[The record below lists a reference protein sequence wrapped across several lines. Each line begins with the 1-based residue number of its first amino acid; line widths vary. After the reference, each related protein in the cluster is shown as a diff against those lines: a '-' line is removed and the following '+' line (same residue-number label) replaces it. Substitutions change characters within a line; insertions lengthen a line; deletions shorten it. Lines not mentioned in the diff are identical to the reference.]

1 MIMIFKFLIFILIS
15 VRVLILDVNSQ
26 IPTNTLPSLK
36 TIDAGSVNVST
47 SNNSLNI
54 NQSSQQAIIS
64 WNSFNVGSSAK
75 VNFNQPSASATTL
88 NKIFD
93 ARPSQIFG
101 QINANGKII
110 LQNSAGI
117 YFGPSS
123 TLNVGSIVA
132 TTGTI
137 SNQDFLNNKFNF
149 SRNNS
154 KGNIVNEGSLKA
166 IDNFVALL
174 APNIRNEG
182 LIFAE
187 KGSIVLSTGDE
198 VTLNFQNNGHISSIV
213 STPSSIDSL
222 IQNNKAI
229 EAPGGKIILS
239 ARAISDLVSG
249 VINQN
254 GTINSG
260 SKANVVVNQ
269 GGKIFLEASSIKMSS
284 NSSTTSKAKDIGG
297 DISIIGKEIS
307 IDNNSVI
314 DASGNSAGNIKIL
327 SNQENL
333 EIKNSIIRSNSQ
345 LGDAGAIALSA
356 VKNFLISGSTIEATG
371 TNKGGK
377 ILLGYDFAGQT
388 LPFAQNA
395 SFDENTYINASSTNG
410 AGGFIETSGQTLY
423 IRSRINAGRGGQWLV
438 DPFDLTIDATVA
450 GQIVSA
456 INSGS
461 NVSLTTS
468 TQNYSSYS
476 LTGVSGLG
484 NINLNSPIV
493 ATGEGTL
500 SLTAAN
506 NIYLNKIIDLSGT
519 ASSLTLNAGNT
530 IYYASNVTTKN
541 NQTYTAVSHQI
552 SSQSTLQSK
561 TGNIEIIGDIYS
573 GYNILALLGNGNYLL
588 NNSLLTANSN
598 DQVVYNPQTKTYQL
612 IDNISS
618 AEALIVAGGGGGGMD
633 MGGGGGGG
641 GVIAGTY
648 SFGGTTINV
657 TVGAGGSGAPAGGT
671 NGQNGGHNFNINASS
686 GANSTL
692 QYEGGTLEAVGGG
705 YGGTSYWTSP
715 LGGQGGSGGSGGG
728 AAGYNAGTSGKN
740 GSGTAGQG
748 HAGASGF
755 DHHVSGGGG
764 GAGAPGN
771 TARSNGGS
779 SGGAG
784 VENCILGSC
793 YYWGGGGG
801 GAGFTYTGGNGGIGG
816 GGGGAVGTTTGG
828 AGYNNGSAGGGGGTG
843 GWAQTPGGNGGT
855 NTGGGGGGGSHYNTN
870 NKGGDGGSG
879 IVVLKYQKTLSL
891 ITNLG
896 SVNIRGNVSGAS
908 LSIQNNAASQIDG
921 IISGSSS
928 LTKSGNGSL
937 ALLKANTYSGSTKVS
952 SGSLIIEAINSFSSN
967 SKLNLTGIL
976 DLKGRSVQ
984 AAGLEGNGTITSSSL
999 GTYNFNVVNNIAN
1012 TFTGIIEN
1020 GTGTLSL
1027 TKSGAG
1033 ELILSGN
1040 NTYTGG
1046 TNLNGGTITLNSAG
1060 AIGSSGTISFGGGEL
1075 KYSANNATDY
1085 SSRLSGASGQAFKV
1099 NTNGRTVTWAS
1110 DLTNAS
1116 SSITKSGSGTW
1127 TIGVLNLANAIINEG
1142 TFNATSITIS
1152 GTNSIG
1158 GTISTTGAVSF
1169 SGATTLVRD
1178 TTITSSNNTIS
1189 FGSTINGEYELII
1202 NAGSSTASFA
1212 GAIGGATP
1220 VVRLQ
1225 VSATSGISFGG
1236 NITTVMGLSDGL
1248 YFEKFRGTFGSNMQW
1263 FNTATRVDV
1272 DSGNAMSASIINPIT
1287 TIHAATDAVPVK
1299 TATSTQ
1305 IYYCPSQGCDDNY
1318 AVRTTGYFIPT
1329 ATGTHTFATY
1339 ADDDHYLFIGNA
1351 NENISNF
1358 ITRVQATTAQPSFG
1372 DRGLVVRAPGCC
1384 TTVTGTVNLEA
1395 GSRYP
1400 IYSVFNE
1407 GGGADYMW
1415 TKFML
1420 PGASSYVSGVRGEV
1434 SNGTSYYYSNPTGA
1448 SGGSGSRAGIY
1459 LTGNTKLTGNSVM
1472 TSSNATVSITG
1483 SLTSDAT
1490 PRDLSVN
1497 TSTFAVGNVSSMA
1510 NVTIS
1515 VSSLTAGNFTSINN
1529 LNLSATSF
1537 STGTYNVN
1545 QSITFNN
1552 ASALTVSNTISG
1564 DGKIIKT
1571 GVGTLTL
1578 SGSNTFTGGA
1588 NINAGVLSLGS
1599 VNAIGS
1605 SGTISFGGGTLQYT
1619 SSNTTDY
1626 SSRFS
1631 TASSQAYKLDTNG
1644 QNITWATG
1652 LTSSGGSLVK
1662 SGSGTLT
1669 LSGDNTYSGSTT
1681 LSVGNLTLTG
1691 NNSTSGAI
1699 NINAGVLSLGSAN
1712 AIGSSGTISFG
1723 GGTLQYTS
1731 SNTTD
1736 YSSRFSTASSQ
1747 AYNIDTNGQNITWA
1761 TGLTSSGGSLVK
1773 SGSGT
1778 LTLSGANTYAGST
1791 SISAGTIKL
1800 GRANALS
1807 SLSAITLPSGTSLDI
1822 TGYSQSFKSITG
1834 AGTITSS
1841 ATGTPT
1847 LTMGADNTSFTF
1859 AGVIENGSATVTL
1872 TKSGSGTLTLSGSNT
1887 FTGGANINAGVLSLG
1902 SANAIGSSG
1911 TISFGGGTLQYTSS
1925 NITDYSSRL
1934 SGSSGQAFKVD
1945 TNGRTV
1951 TWASNLTNA
1960 SSSITKSGTGT
1971 LTISNAIGVSSV
1983 NIVVTGGTLNLPG
1996 TETQLAGLGTIS
2008 LQGGTLICPNCPTL
2022 GDVVATANSSLTF
2035 SGLNAVFRTLT
2046 LASGVTMEAGS
2057 ITVTGVSSLGGTITA
2072 TTGDINFGSAVTL
2085 VAGTTITNT
2094 DRNVVFGST
2103 IDGFNRLEVQA
2114 GSGRVTFNGA
2124 IGGTNAIGEL
2134 TVVASGG
2141 IYLNNITIQG
2151 LSNGL
2156 YFEKFRGNFNS
2167 SNMQW
2172 FTTATRADVD
2182 GGNAMSASIINPI
2195 TTIHAATDSVPVK
2208 TATSTQI
2215 YYCPSTNC
2223 DEQYSVRVTGY
2234 FISTATGT
2242 HTFATYADDG
2252 HFLFM
2257 GNANE
2262 NISDFITRVQATTA
2276 QPSLGDRGLVVNAP
2290 GCCATVTGTVNLEA
2304 GNRYPIYS
2312 VFNEFGGGD
2321 YMWTKFML
2329 PGASSYVS
2337 GVRGEVSNGLGYY
2350 YSNPNGASGGGGVT
2364 GVSLTGPV
2372 TLNGNST
2379 ISSTNASVTIAGT
2392 LSSDATPRNF
2402 VVNAQSFNAQ
2412 ALSSLSNL
2420 SVTVKDSSAITGIIS
2435 SASSVTDMQFTKAG
2449 DGILTLS
2456 GANTY
2461 AGSTL
2466 ISAGT
2471 LKISGANA
2479 SLGASTNSLTIA
2491 GGTLDLINKA
2501 LTLNALT
2508 MNNANSFITNTSGT
2522 SSMTVTN
2529 PSSLRG
2535 SITTQGTQTYS
2546 DVITLTGNMSFATT
2560 NNDITFSSTVS
2571 GPYDLTVNSG
2581 SGITRFNGALSN
2593 IVNFSSLGKTILDRS
2608 IATTGTQTYGAT
2620 TLSAGVLLST
2630 TNDDITFNST
2640 LAGSYGLSANVGTA
2654 QVVFSGRVGG
2664 DGNLADALE
2673 AISITG
2679 KAYILENIYTKNDQ
2693 TYSTDITISGA
2704 RELKS
2709 INGSITLGG
2718 NITAAGSATI
2728 VLLGGGSYKY
2738 NADSYTATSALNT
2751 ITGISYSSSTGLYS
2765 WSAPVS
2771 SSEIL
2776 LVAGG
2781 GGGGMDMGGGG
2792 GGGGVIAGTYSFA
2805 AGTTYNIK
2813 VGTGG
2818 SGGPAGGTSGQPG
2831 GHQFT
2836 IRATSGGNST
2846 LQYSGGTLTAIG
2858 GGYGGSSYWAYLPD
2872 NGYGSAGGSG
2882 GGASAYSDGNTG
2894 RGGAGTTGQGYAGGG
2909 GQGQFYG
2916 GGGGGAA
2923 GAGGS
2928 GRSNGNAYGGPGVE
2942 NCILGSCY
2950 YWGGGGG
2957 GSGYSVTG
2965 GNGGIGGGGGGA
2977 VGTTTGG
2984 AGYNN
2989 GSAGGG
2995 GCTNCWAQT
3004 PGGNAGANT
3013 GGGGGGGSH
3022 YNTNNKGGDGGSGI
3036 AALKYRTQSSLIL
3049 NAENGNINLPSDL
3062 RITNLSSFKITQKTN
3077 TPNITF
3083 TNLNLIN
3090 SSFELK
3096 NQNLKVSTL
3105 SVDSTSSITTPT
3117 NQTSSLEVT
3126 GTSSIGG
3133 SISTA
3138 LTFFEKNDSAT
3149 GKKEKWGQYYGDLIT
3164 LTGNASFNSEGK
3176 DIHFNGIR
3184 GDHNLTVSATTTCGQ
3199 GKTICGGW
3207 VVFNG
3212 KVGDAPF
3219 VETNAT
3225 VVALNGTETAYHS
3238 NYDYLN
3244 FRSKSTLNVKSI
3256 SVNADEI
3263 YIRADIITSLTQT
3276 YNGHVNI
3283 GDNGTNGTTRSL
3295 ISIDPEIR
3303 FIGKSL
3309 AERDGNKYK
3318 ESDFK
3323 YSFDDESITP
3333 THSLILIAKG
3343 YCYVS
3348 SLVCGEVGNIRLAYN
3363 ANGEKVYYNAIRP
3376 LKSLS
3381 TNNITMLFPDRNYF
3395 IGVNINFNN
3404 IPKGTIDGETAVN
3417 PEGISGLPVS
3427 FEQFLN
3433 PTFFEGVNN
3442 KAELRK
3448 ITGEKV
3454 SSYLQSNNF
3463 SKSPREVS
3471 FKAYSGEV
3479 IIGGVRAD
3487 FNDNATFGF
3496 SINTDKSAG
3505 SKNSKNENKN
3515 SKIEDKN
3522 TKIDNKKTQTEECK
3536 DIQADNC
3543 I

>member
-345 LGDAGAIALSA
+345 LGDVGAIALSA
-356 VKNFLISGSTIEATG
+356 FKNFLISGSTIEATG

-438 DPFDLTIDATVA
+438 DPFDLTIDATAA

-541 NQTYTAVSHQI
+541 NQTYTAASHQV

-561 TGNIEIIGDIYS
+561 NGNIEITGDIYG
-573 GYNILALLGNGNYLL
+573 GYNIIAFLGDGNYLL

-618 AEALIVAGGGGGGMD
+618 AEALIVAGGGGGGSD

-641 GVIAGTY
+641 GVITGTY
-648 SFGGTTINV
+648 SFGDTTIDIK
-657 TVGAGGSGAPAGGT
+657 VGAGGSGAPAGQGRVAGS
-671 NGQNGGHNFNINASS
+671 NGSNSS
-686 GANSTL
+686 LGELVAI
-692 QYEGGTLEAVGGG
+692 GGG
-705 YGGTSYWTSP
+705 GGASNHD
-715 LGGQGGSGGSGGG
+715 GSSNPAGNGGSGGG
-728 AAGYNAGTSGKN
+728 ASGGAQSPNGGSGGGGGYGGGKAGTGTVGQGNN
-740 GSGTAGQG
+740 GSFGIWAWYP
-748 HAGASGF
+748 
-755 DHHVSGGGG
+755 GGGG
-764 GAGAPGN
+764 GAGAAGSTNP
-771 TARSNGGS
+771 AHGGR
-779 SGGAG
+779 GI
-784 VENCILGSC
+784 ENAILGVS

-801 GAGFTYTGGNGGIGG
+801 GSGYSNIGGNGGIGG
-816 GGGGAVGTTTGG
+816 GGGGAVGTT
-828 AGYNNGSAGGGGGTG
+828 
-843 GWAQTPGGNGGT
+843 
-855 NTGGGGGGGSHYNTN
+855 
-870 NKGGDGGSG
+870 
-879 IVVLKYQKTLSL
+879 V
-891 ITNLG
+891 
-896 SVNIRGNVSGAS
+896 
-908 LSIQNNAASQIDG
+908 
-921 IISGSSS
+921 
-928 LTKSGNGSL
+928 
-937 ALLKANTYSGSTKVS
+937 
-952 SGSLIIEAINSFSSN
+952 
-967 SKLNLTGIL
+967 
-976 DLKGRSVQ
+976 
-984 AAGLEGNGTITSSSL
+984 
-999 GTYNFNVVNNIAN
+999 
-1012 TFTGIIEN
+1012 
-1020 GTGTLSL
+1020 
-1027 TKSGAG
+1027 
-1033 ELILSGN
+1033 
-1040 NTYTGG
+1040 
-1046 TNLNGGTITLNSAG
+1046 
-1060 AIGSSGTISFGGGEL
+1060 
-1075 KYSANNATDY
+1075 
-1085 SSRLSGASGQAFKV
+1085 
-1099 NTNGRTVTWAS
+1099 
-1110 DLTNAS
+1110 
-1116 SSITKSGSGTW
+1116 
-1127 TIGVLNLANAIINEG
+1127 
-1142 TFNATSITIS
+1142 
-1152 GTNSIG
+1152 
-1158 GTISTTGAVSF
+1158 
-1169 SGATTLVRD
+1169 
-1178 TTITSSNNTIS
+1178 
-1189 FGSTINGEYELII
+1189 
-1202 NAGSSTASFA
+1202 
-1212 GAIGGATP
+1212 
-1220 VVRLQ
+1220 
-1225 VSATSGISFGG
+1225 
-1236 NITTVMGLSDGL
+1236 
-1248 YFEKFRGTFGSNMQW
+1248 
-1263 FNTATRVDV
+1263 
-1272 DSGNAMSASIINPIT
+1272 
-1287 TIHAATDAVPVK
+1287 
-1299 TATSTQ
+1299 
-1305 IYYCPSQGCDDNY
+1305 
-1318 AVRTTGYFIPT
+1318 
-1329 ATGTHTFATY
+1329 
-1339 ADDDHYLFIGNA
+1339 
-1351 NENISNF
+1351 
-1358 ITRVQATTAQPSFG
+1358 
-1372 DRGLVVRAPGCC
+1372 
-1384 TTVTGTVNLEA
+1384 
-1395 GSRYP
+1395 
-1400 IYSVFNE
+1400 
-1407 GGGADYMW
+1407 
-1415 TKFML
+1415 
-1420 PGASSYVSGVRGEV
+1420 
-1434 SNGTSYYYSNPTGA
+1434 
-1448 SGGSGSRAGIY
+1448 
-1459 LTGNTKLTGNSVM
+1459 
-1472 TSSNATVSITG
+1472 
-1483 SLTSDAT
+1483 
-1490 PRDLSVN
+1490 
-1497 TSTFAVGNVSSMA
+1497 
-1510 NVTIS
+1510 
-1515 VSSLTAGNFTSINN
+1515 
-1529 LNLSATSF
+1529 
-1537 STGTYNVN
+1537 
-1545 QSITFNN
+1545 
-1552 ASALTVSNTISG
+1552 
-1564 DGKIIKT
+1564 
-1571 GVGTLTL
+1571 
-1578 SGSNTFTGGA
+1578 
-1588 NINAGVLSLGS
+1588 
-1599 VNAIGS
+1599 
-1605 SGTISFGGGTLQYT
+1605 
-1619 SSNTTDY
+1619 
-1626 SSRFS
+1626 
-1631 TASSQAYKLDTNG
+1631 
-1644 QNITWATG
+1644 
-1652 LTSSGGSLVK
+1652 
-1662 SGSGTLT
+1662 
-1669 LSGDNTYSGSTT
+1669 
-1681 LSVGNLTLTG
+1681 
-1691 NNSTSGAI
+1691 
-1699 NINAGVLSLGSAN
+1699 
-1712 AIGSSGTISFG
+1712 
-1723 GGTLQYTS
+1723 
-1731 SNTTD
+1731 
-1736 YSSRFSTASSQ
+1736 
-1747 AYNIDTNGQNITWA
+1747 
-1761 TGLTSSGGSLVK
+1761 
-1773 SGSGT
+1773 
-1778 LTLSGANTYAGST
+1778 
-1791 SISAGTIKL
+1791 
-1800 GRANALS
+1800 
-1807 SLSAITLPSGTSLDI
+1807 
-1822 TGYSQSFKSITG
+1822 
-1834 AGTITSS
+1834 
-1841 ATGTPT
+1841 
-1847 LTMGADNTSFTF
+1847 
-1859 AGVIENGSATVTL
+1859 
-1872 TKSGSGTLTLSGSNT
+1872 
-1887 FTGGANINAGVLSLG
+1887 
-1902 SANAIGSSG
+1902 
-1911 TISFGGGTLQYTSS
+1911 
-1925 NITDYSSRL
+1925 
-1934 SGSSGQAFKVD
+1934 
-1945 TNGRTV
+1945 
-1951 TWASNLTNA
+1951 
-1960 SSSITKSGTGT
+1960 
-1971 LTISNAIGVSSV
+1971 
-1983 NIVVTGGTLNLPG
+1983 
-1996 TETQLAGLGTIS
+1996 
-2008 LQGGTLICPNCPTL
+2008 
-2022 GDVVATANSSLTF
+2022 
-2035 SGLNAVFRTLT
+2035 
-2046 LASGVTMEAGS
+2046 
-2057 ITVTGVSSLGGTITA
+2057 
-2072 TTGDINFGSAVTL
+2072 
-2085 VAGTTITNT
+2085 
-2094 DRNVVFGST
+2094 
-2103 IDGFNRLEVQA
+2103 
-2114 GSGRVTFNGA
+2114 
-2124 IGGTNAIGEL
+2124 
-2134 TVVASGG
+2134 
-2141 IYLNNITIQG
+2141 
-2151 LSNGL
+2151 
-2156 YFEKFRGNFNS
+2156 
-2167 SNMQW
+2167 
-2172 FTTATRADVD
+2172 
-2182 GGNAMSASIINPI
+2182 
-2195 TTIHAATDSVPVK
+2195 
-2208 TATSTQI
+2208 
-2215 YYCPSTNC
+2215 
-2223 DEQYSVRVTGY
+2223 
-2234 FISTATGT
+2234 
-2242 HTFATYADDG
+2242 
-2252 HFLFM
+2252 
-2257 GNANE
+2257 
-2262 NISDFITRVQATTA
+2262 
-2276 QPSLGDRGLVVNAP
+2276 
-2290 GCCATVTGTVNLEA
+2290 
-2304 GNRYPIYS
+2304 
-2312 VFNEFGGGD
+2312 
-2321 YMWTKFML
+2321 
-2329 PGASSYVS
+2329 
-2337 GVRGEVSNGLGYY
+2337 
-2350 YSNPNGASGGGGVT
+2350 
-2364 GVSLTGPV
+2364 
-2372 TLNGNST
+2372 
-2379 ISSTNASVTIAGT
+2379 
-2392 LSSDATPRNF
+2392 
-2402 VVNAQSFNAQ
+2402 
-2412 ALSSLSNL
+2412 
-2420 SVTVKDSSAITGIIS
+2420 
-2435 SASSVTDMQFTKAG
+2435 
-2449 DGILTLS
+2449 
-2456 GANTY
+2456 
-2461 AGSTL
+2461 
-2466 ISAGT
+2466 
-2471 LKISGANA
+2471 
-2479 SLGASTNSLTIA
+2479 
-2491 GGTLDLINKA
+2491 
-2501 LTLNALT
+2501 
-2508 MNNANSFITNTSGT
+2508 
-2522 SSMTVTN
+2522 
-2529 PSSLRG
+2529 
-2535 SITTQGTQTYS
+2535 
-2546 DVITLTGNMSFATT
+2546 
-2560 NNDITFSSTVS
+2560 
-2571 GPYDLTVNSG
+2571 
-2581 SGITRFNGALSN
+2581 
-2593 IVNFSSLGKTILDRS
+2593 
-2608 IATTGTQTYGAT
+2608 
-2620 TLSAGVLLST
+2620 
-2630 TNDDITFNST
+2630 
-2640 LAGSYGLSANVGTA
+2640 
-2654 QVVFSGRVGG
+2654 
-2664 DGNLADALE
+2664 
-2673 AISITG
+2673 
-2679 KAYILENIYTKNDQ
+2679 
-2693 TYSTDITISGA
+2693 
-2704 RELKS
+2704 
-2709 INGSITLGG
+2709 
-2718 NITAAGSATI
+2718 
-2728 VLLGGGSYKY
+2728 
-2738 NADSYTATSALNT
+2738 
-2751 ITGISYSSSTGLYS
+2751 
-2765 WSAPVS
+2765 
-2771 SSEIL
+2771 
-2776 LVAGG
+2776 
-2781 GGGGMDMGGGG
+2781 
-2792 GGGGVIAGTYSFA
+2792 
-2805 AGTTYNIK
+2805 
-2813 VGTGG
+2813 
-2818 SGGPAGGTSGQPG
+2818 
-2831 GHQFT
+2831 
-2836 IRATSGGNST
+2836 
-2846 LQYSGGTLTAIG
+2846 
-2858 GGYGGSSYWAYLPD
+2858 
-2872 NGYGSAGGSG
+2872 
-2882 GGASAYSDGNTG
+2882 
-2894 RGGAGTTGQGYAGGG
+2894 
-2909 GQGQFYG
+2909 
-2916 GGGGGAA
+2916 
-2923 GAGGS
+2923 
-2928 GRSNGNAYGGPGVE
+2928 
-2942 NCILGSCY
+2942 
-2950 YWGGGGG
+2950 
-2957 GSGYSVTG
+2957 
-2965 GNGGIGGGGGGA
+2965 
-2977 VGTTTGG
+2977 GG

-2995 GCTNCWAQT
+2995 GCTNCHAQT

-3022 YNTNNKGGDGGSGI
+3022 YNSNNKGGDGGSGI
-3036 AALKYRTQSSLIL
+3036 AALKYMTQSSLTL

-3062 RITNLSSFKITQKTN
+3062 RITNLNSFKIIQKTN

-3117 NQTSSLEVT
+3117 NQFSSLEVT
-3126 GTSSIGG
+3126 GASSIGG

-3138 LTFFEKNDSAT
+3138 LTSFEKNDSAT

-3454 SSYLQSNNF
+3454 SSYLQNNNF

-3505 SKNSKNENKN
+3505 SKNIKNENKN
-3515 SKIEDKN
+3515 NKIEDKN
-3522 TKIDNKKTQTEECK
+3522 TKIDDKKTQKEACNDK
-3536 DIQADNC
+3536 QADNC

>member
-123 TLNVGSIVA
+123 TLDVGSIVA

-438 DPFDLTIDATVA
+438 DPFDLTIDATAA

-541 NQTYTAVSHQI
+541 NQTYTAASHQV

-561 TGNIEIIGDIYS
+561 NGNIEITGDIYG
-573 GYNILALLGNGNYLL
+573 GYNIIAFLGDGNYLL

-598 DQVVYNPQTKTYQL
+598 NQVVYNPQTKTYQL

-618 AEALIVAGGGGGGMD
+618 AEALIVAGGGGGGSD

-648 SFGGTTINV
+648 SFGGTTIDIK
-657 TVGAGGSGAPAGGT
+657 VGAGGSGAPAGQGRVAGS
-671 NGQNGGHNFNINASS
+671 NGSNSS
-686 GANSTL
+686 LGELVAI
-692 QYEGGTLEAVGGG
+692 GGG
-705 YGGTSYWTSP
+705 GGASNHD
-715 LGGQGGSGGSGGG
+715 GSSNPAGNGGSGGG
-728 AAGYNAGTSGKN
+728 ASGGAQSPNGGSGGGGGYGGGKAGTGTVGQGNN
-740 GSGTAGQG
+740 GSFGIWAWYP
-748 HAGASGF
+748 
-755 DHHVSGGGG
+755 GGGG
-764 GAGAPGN
+764 GAGAAGSTNP
-771 TARSNGGS
+771 AHGGR
-779 SGGAG
+779 GI
-784 VENCILGSC
+784 ENAILGVS

-801 GAGFTYTGGNGGIGG
+801 GSGYSNIGGNGGIGG
-816 GGGGAVGTTTGG
+816 GGGGAVGTT
-828 AGYNNGSAGGGGGTG
+828 
-843 GWAQTPGGNGGT
+843 
-855 NTGGGGGGGSHYNTN
+855 
-870 NKGGDGGSG
+870 
-879 IVVLKYQKTLSL
+879 V
-891 ITNLG
+891 
-896 SVNIRGNVSGAS
+896 
-908 LSIQNNAASQIDG
+908 
-921 IISGSSS
+921 
-928 LTKSGNGSL
+928 
-937 ALLKANTYSGSTKVS
+937 
-952 SGSLIIEAINSFSSN
+952 
-967 SKLNLTGIL
+967 
-976 DLKGRSVQ
+976 
-984 AAGLEGNGTITSSSL
+984 
-999 GTYNFNVVNNIAN
+999 
-1012 TFTGIIEN
+1012 
-1020 GTGTLSL
+1020 
-1027 TKSGAG
+1027 
-1033 ELILSGN
+1033 
-1040 NTYTGG
+1040 
-1046 TNLNGGTITLNSAG
+1046 
-1060 AIGSSGTISFGGGEL
+1060 
-1075 KYSANNATDY
+1075 
-1085 SSRLSGASGQAFKV
+1085 
-1099 NTNGRTVTWAS
+1099 
-1110 DLTNAS
+1110 
-1116 SSITKSGSGTW
+1116 
-1127 TIGVLNLANAIINEG
+1127 
-1142 TFNATSITIS
+1142 
-1152 GTNSIG
+1152 
-1158 GTISTTGAVSF
+1158 
-1169 SGATTLVRD
+1169 
-1178 TTITSSNNTIS
+1178 
-1189 FGSTINGEYELII
+1189 
-1202 NAGSSTASFA
+1202 
-1212 GAIGGATP
+1212 
-1220 VVRLQ
+1220 
-1225 VSATSGISFGG
+1225 
-1236 NITTVMGLSDGL
+1236 
-1248 YFEKFRGTFGSNMQW
+1248 
-1263 FNTATRVDV
+1263 
-1272 DSGNAMSASIINPIT
+1272 
-1287 TIHAATDAVPVK
+1287 
-1299 TATSTQ
+1299 
-1305 IYYCPSQGCDDNY
+1305 
-1318 AVRTTGYFIPT
+1318 
-1329 ATGTHTFATY
+1329 
-1339 ADDDHYLFIGNA
+1339 
-1351 NENISNF
+1351 
-1358 ITRVQATTAQPSFG
+1358 
-1372 DRGLVVRAPGCC
+1372 
-1384 TTVTGTVNLEA
+1384 
-1395 GSRYP
+1395 
-1400 IYSVFNE
+1400 
-1407 GGGADYMW
+1407 
-1415 TKFML
+1415 
-1420 PGASSYVSGVRGEV
+1420 
-1434 SNGTSYYYSNPTGA
+1434 
-1448 SGGSGSRAGIY
+1448 
-1459 LTGNTKLTGNSVM
+1459 
-1472 TSSNATVSITG
+1472 
-1483 SLTSDAT
+1483 
-1490 PRDLSVN
+1490 
-1497 TSTFAVGNVSSMA
+1497 
-1510 NVTIS
+1510 
-1515 VSSLTAGNFTSINN
+1515 
-1529 LNLSATSF
+1529 
-1537 STGTYNVN
+1537 
-1545 QSITFNN
+1545 
-1552 ASALTVSNTISG
+1552 
-1564 DGKIIKT
+1564 
-1571 GVGTLTL
+1571 
-1578 SGSNTFTGGA
+1578 
-1588 NINAGVLSLGS
+1588 
-1599 VNAIGS
+1599 
-1605 SGTISFGGGTLQYT
+1605 
-1619 SSNTTDY
+1619 
-1626 SSRFS
+1626 
-1631 TASSQAYKLDTNG
+1631 
-1644 QNITWATG
+1644 
-1652 LTSSGGSLVK
+1652 
-1662 SGSGTLT
+1662 
-1669 LSGDNTYSGSTT
+1669 
-1681 LSVGNLTLTG
+1681 
-1691 NNSTSGAI
+1691 
-1699 NINAGVLSLGSAN
+1699 
-1712 AIGSSGTISFG
+1712 
-1723 GGTLQYTS
+1723 
-1731 SNTTD
+1731 
-1736 YSSRFSTASSQ
+1736 
-1747 AYNIDTNGQNITWA
+1747 
-1761 TGLTSSGGSLVK
+1761 
-1773 SGSGT
+1773 
-1778 LTLSGANTYAGST
+1778 
-1791 SISAGTIKL
+1791 
-1800 GRANALS
+1800 
-1807 SLSAITLPSGTSLDI
+1807 
-1822 TGYSQSFKSITG
+1822 
-1834 AGTITSS
+1834 
-1841 ATGTPT
+1841 
-1847 LTMGADNTSFTF
+1847 
-1859 AGVIENGSATVTL
+1859 
-1872 TKSGSGTLTLSGSNT
+1872 
-1887 FTGGANINAGVLSLG
+1887 
-1902 SANAIGSSG
+1902 
-1911 TISFGGGTLQYTSS
+1911 
-1925 NITDYSSRL
+1925 
-1934 SGSSGQAFKVD
+1934 
-1945 TNGRTV
+1945 
-1951 TWASNLTNA
+1951 
-1960 SSSITKSGTGT
+1960 
-1971 LTISNAIGVSSV
+1971 
-1983 NIVVTGGTLNLPG
+1983 
-1996 TETQLAGLGTIS
+1996 
-2008 LQGGTLICPNCPTL
+2008 
-2022 GDVVATANSSLTF
+2022 
-2035 SGLNAVFRTLT
+2035 
-2046 LASGVTMEAGS
+2046 
-2057 ITVTGVSSLGGTITA
+2057 
-2072 TTGDINFGSAVTL
+2072 
-2085 VAGTTITNT
+2085 
-2094 DRNVVFGST
+2094 
-2103 IDGFNRLEVQA
+2103 
-2114 GSGRVTFNGA
+2114 
-2124 IGGTNAIGEL
+2124 
-2134 TVVASGG
+2134 
-2141 IYLNNITIQG
+2141 
-2151 LSNGL
+2151 
-2156 YFEKFRGNFNS
+2156 
-2167 SNMQW
+2167 
-2172 FTTATRADVD
+2172 
-2182 GGNAMSASIINPI
+2182 
-2195 TTIHAATDSVPVK
+2195 
-2208 TATSTQI
+2208 
-2215 YYCPSTNC
+2215 
-2223 DEQYSVRVTGY
+2223 
-2234 FISTATGT
+2234 
-2242 HTFATYADDG
+2242 
-2252 HFLFM
+2252 
-2257 GNANE
+2257 
-2262 NISDFITRVQATTA
+2262 
-2276 QPSLGDRGLVVNAP
+2276 
-2290 GCCATVTGTVNLEA
+2290 
-2304 GNRYPIYS
+2304 
-2312 VFNEFGGGD
+2312 
-2321 YMWTKFML
+2321 
-2329 PGASSYVS
+2329 
-2337 GVRGEVSNGLGYY
+2337 
-2350 YSNPNGASGGGGVT
+2350 
-2364 GVSLTGPV
+2364 
-2372 TLNGNST
+2372 
-2379 ISSTNASVTIAGT
+2379 
-2392 LSSDATPRNF
+2392 
-2402 VVNAQSFNAQ
+2402 
-2412 ALSSLSNL
+2412 
-2420 SVTVKDSSAITGIIS
+2420 
-2435 SASSVTDMQFTKAG
+2435 
-2449 DGILTLS
+2449 
-2456 GANTY
+2456 
-2461 AGSTL
+2461 
-2466 ISAGT
+2466 
-2471 LKISGANA
+2471 
-2479 SLGASTNSLTIA
+2479 
-2491 GGTLDLINKA
+2491 
-2501 LTLNALT
+2501 
-2508 MNNANSFITNTSGT
+2508 
-2522 SSMTVTN
+2522 
-2529 PSSLRG
+2529 
-2535 SITTQGTQTYS
+2535 
-2546 DVITLTGNMSFATT
+2546 
-2560 NNDITFSSTVS
+2560 
-2571 GPYDLTVNSG
+2571 
-2581 SGITRFNGALSN
+2581 
-2593 IVNFSSLGKTILDRS
+2593 
-2608 IATTGTQTYGAT
+2608 
-2620 TLSAGVLLST
+2620 
-2630 TNDDITFNST
+2630 
-2640 LAGSYGLSANVGTA
+2640 
-2654 QVVFSGRVGG
+2654 
-2664 DGNLADALE
+2664 
-2673 AISITG
+2673 
-2679 KAYILENIYTKNDQ
+2679 
-2693 TYSTDITISGA
+2693 
-2704 RELKS
+2704 
-2709 INGSITLGG
+2709 
-2718 NITAAGSATI
+2718 
-2728 VLLGGGSYKY
+2728 
-2738 NADSYTATSALNT
+2738 
-2751 ITGISYSSSTGLYS
+2751 
-2765 WSAPVS
+2765 
-2771 SSEIL
+2771 
-2776 LVAGG
+2776 
-2781 GGGGMDMGGGG
+2781 
-2792 GGGGVIAGTYSFA
+2792 
-2805 AGTTYNIK
+2805 
-2813 VGTGG
+2813 
-2818 SGGPAGGTSGQPG
+2818 
-2831 GHQFT
+2831 
-2836 IRATSGGNST
+2836 
-2846 LQYSGGTLTAIG
+2846 
-2858 GGYGGSSYWAYLPD
+2858 
-2872 NGYGSAGGSG
+2872 
-2882 GGASAYSDGNTG
+2882 
-2894 RGGAGTTGQGYAGGG
+2894 
-2909 GQGQFYG
+2909 
-2916 GGGGGAA
+2916 
-2923 GAGGS
+2923 
-2928 GRSNGNAYGGPGVE
+2928 
-2942 NCILGSCY
+2942 
-2950 YWGGGGG
+2950 
-2957 GSGYSVTG
+2957 
-2965 GNGGIGGGGGGA
+2965 
-2977 VGTTTGG
+2977 GG

-3022 YNTNNKGGDGGSGI
+3022 YNSNNKGGDGGSGI
-3036 AALKYRTQSSLIL
+3036 AALKYMTQSSLTL

-3062 RITNLSSFKITQKTN
+3062 RITNLNSFKIIQKTN

-3117 NQTSSLEVT
+3117 NQFSSLEVT
-3126 GTSSIGG
+3126 GASSIGG

-3454 SSYLQSNNF
+3454 SSYLQNNNF

-3505 SKNSKNENKN
+3505 SKNIKNENKN
-3515 SKIEDKN
+3515 NKIEDKN
-3522 TKIDNKKTQTEECK
+3522 TKIDDKKTQKEACNDK
-3536 DIQADNC
+3536 QADNC